1 MKELTCGRIFNNLL
15 FCAAGVKYIVLTSWP
30 SIEKFRVSCT
40 HSIPSI
46 PIAQLATLKRQI
58 SSGSV
63 DRFILLP
70 VKGEKPQVLRFRIQH
85 PVVAPPSSI
94 ETTLSVSAQ
103 PQTNNIKTTSKFEQ
117 ATRSLKLCRSR
128 AWRTNRRN
136 KKPQFW
142 FPRRRA
148 KSEPYQTWHGD
159 RGPWARSCISKTH
172 SFAATERLKFG
183 SYHTHRCSVSPLQV
197 EKPQNCPLMFRAV
210 LVVTNK
216 TQHFSHPRQG
226 A

>member
-1 MKELTCGRIFNNLL
+1 M
-15 FCAAGVKYIVLTSWP
+15 V
-30 SIEKFRVSCT
+30 KFRTRKQTLQCT
-40 HSIPSI
+40 
-46 PIAQLATLKRQI
+46 LVCQI
-58 SSGSV
+58 SSGS
-63 DRFILLP
+63 FFSCQQKSQIL
-70 VKGEKPQVLRFRIQH
+70 QHYQFRH
-85 PVVAPPSSI
+85 PVVAPSSNV
-94 ETTLSVSAQ
+94 ETKLNVGAQLQTFPIQRYQKSRLSSNGFLAKSFSQTLPFKSVKDK
-103 PQTNNIKTTSKFEQ
+103 QTKQKTTV
-117 ATRSLKLCRSR
+117 LV
-128 AWRTNRRN
+128 
-136 KKPQFW
+136 
-142 FPRRRA
+142 PRRHA

-172 SFAATERLKFG
+172 SFAATEHLKFG

>member
-1 MKELTCGRIFNNLL
+1 VKFRVKELTCGRIFNNLL
-15 FCAAGVKYIVLTSWP
+15 FCAAGVKYIA
-30 SIEKFRVSCT
+30 
-40 HSIPSI
+40 SI

-128 AWRTNRRN
+128 A
-136 KKPQFW
+136 
-142 FPRRRA
+142 
-148 KSEPYQTWHGD
+148 
-159 RGPWARSCISKTH
+159 
-172 SFAATERLKFG
+172 
-183 SYHTHRCSVSPLQV
+183 
-197 EKPQNCPLMFRAV
+197 
-210 LVVTNK
+210 
-216 TQHFSHPRQG
+216 
-226 A
+226 